1 MENLKTIEDCA
12 IATGRDPK
20 IQPEVS
26 HLLKKDRKKVIADY
40 WLPIVIEAINK
51 SIPPDWANGLEPK
64 YSIWFNV
71 VEDKNKP
78 SGFGLSYLDYV
89 GTDTDTIVG
98 SRLTFRSIP
107 GLKYAWKQFP
117 DLFEEVYL

>member
-26 HLLKKDRKKVIADY
+26 HLLEKDRKKAIADY

-51 SIPPDWANGLEPK
+51 SVPPDWADRNEPK
-64 YSIWFNV
+64 YFFWFDV
-71 VEDKNKP
+71 IEDKSKP
-78 SGFGLSYLDYV
+78 SGFGLSYRDY
-89 GTDTDTIVG
+89 GHSHTYSAVG
-98 SRLTFRSIP
+98 SRLTFRSIQ

-117 DLFEEVYL
+117 DLIEEVYL

>member
-26 HLLKKDRKKVIADY
+26 HLLEKDRKKAIADY

-51 SIPPDWANGLEPK
+51 SIPPDWADLNEPK
-64 YSIWFNV
+64 YSFWVDVI
-71 VEDKNKP
+71 EDKSKP
-78 SGFGLSYLDYV
+78 SGFGLSSNDFD
-89 GTDTDTIVG
+89 GTHTSTIVG

-117 DLFEEVYL
+117 DLIEEVYL

>member
-1 MENLKTIEDCA
+1 MESLKTLEDCA
-12 IATGRDPK
+12 IATGRNPK
-20 IQPEVS
+20 IQPEVA
-26 HLLKKDRKKVIADY
+26 HLLEKDRKKAIADY

-51 SIPPDWANGLEPK
+51 SIPADWTNDREPK
-64 YSIWFNV
+64 YSIWFDV
-71 VEDKNKP
+71 VVDKSKP
-78 SGFGLSYLDYV
+78 SGFGLSYYGCG
-89 GTDTDTIVG
+89 GTHSTTSVG